1 MEGKNN
7 NGNSNGEKKAM
18 IYEETNTANSSLQ
31 EELQNNSQFLNMDA
45 KDKFEF
51 LFNTITKLSLDI
63 SDLKIEN
70 SNIKKDNE
78 TIKITT
84 IPNLMKDIRKLEENN
99 KNLTDENIL
108 VKKILSTTEKRVDA
122 LESLIIRNN
131 INVHLFANRD
141 SLKTILLMFSVNL
154 NVTKIEEIK
163 KMLEHYSCAK
173 KFTKL
178 VVDVLRYLDKQL
190 NPEIFTRAGV
200 STNTE
205 ELSKEEKEKITK
217 KIIFVECIHFIVCSI
232 DNIVHSEEKEEETTD
247 IYSKLIGSRTKEKL
261 QESLIHFFHNPK
273 TMDELSSLIRKL
285 KNKLIIGQE
294 DKKEEVNKNV
304 INIEN
309 VDSKKD
315 GDNQNVLNVKSN
327 GKNSVKKK
335 EENKDIKQEKK
346 DNKLENENDSNSLK
360 KEDAQ
365 DAQKKKEEDNKEKKE
380 EGNNA
385 NKEEKDINIKKEKVA
400 YKEKDEGNNNKI
412 EEDAPKE
419 KNEVKNNTKKQEN
432 TKMEKEEK
440 EEKDNNIK
448 KEKDSHNEKDG
459 PKSNT
464 NNKEAGIIKKQDIKK
479 NIKQLLKEKGEIL
492 NVENDISK
500 KEEKTV
506 EKKKNLIEEIEKEK
520 EDYQKISKVK
530 KEETIKK
537 EGKETHLKAE
547 KNNGKF
553 NSELVTNINE
563 VPVKEKIPRENNEIK
578 ERNSLN
584 ISKNVQNIN
593 EFKEEERNEEFN
605 DQKEENNYTFENY
618 DSPKNTAY
626 LKNNYYYKKL
636 KGKNNYENEFFIQYL
651 FNPNLKSF
659 SNTKLA
665 INYESFNNY
674 LENVFNEFQSLTG
687 LKPLDLIK
695 KLKWIS

>member
-131 INVHLFANRD
+131 INVDLFANRD

-232 DNIVHSEEKEEETTD
+232 DNIVHSEEKEEEKTD

-273 TMDELSSLIRKL
+273 TIDELSSLIRKL

-385 NKEEKDINIKKEKVA
+385 NKEEKDINIKKEK
-400 YKEKDEGNNNKI
+400 
-412 EEDAPKE
+412 
-419 KNEVKNNTKKQEN
+419 
-432 TKMEKEEK
+432 
-440 EEKDNNIK
+440 
-448 KEKDSHNEKDG
+448 DSHNEKDG

-506 EKKKNLIEEIEKEK
+506 EKKRI
-520 EDYQKISKVK
+520 
-530 KEETIKK
+530 
-537 EGKETHLKAE
+537 
-547 KNNGKF
+547 
-553 NSELVTNINE
+553 
-563 VPVKEKIPRENNEIK
+563 
-578 ERNSLN
+578 
-584 ISKNVQNIN
+584 
-593 EFKEEERNEEFN
+593 
-605 DQKEENNYTFENY
+605 
-618 DSPKNTAY
+618 
-626 LKNNYYYKKL
+626 
-636 KGKNNYENEFFIQYL
+636 
-651 FNPNLKSF
+651 
-659 SNTKLA
+659 
-665 INYESFNNY
+665 
-674 LENVFNEFQSLTG
+674 
-687 LKPLDLIK
+687 
-695 KLKWIS
+695 

>member
-131 INVHLFANRD
+131 INVDLLANRD

-190 NPEIFTRAGV
+190 NPEIFTWAGV

-232 DNIVHSEEKEEETTD
+232 DNIVHSEEKEEEKTD
-247 IYSKLIGSRTKEKL
+247 IYSKLIGSRTKEKH

-273 TMDELSSLIRKL
+273 TMNELSSLIRKL

-327 GKNSVKKK
+327 GKKSVKKK

-346 DNKLENENDSNSLK
+346 YNKLENDNDSNSLK
-360 KEDAQ
+360 KDAQ
-365 DAQKKKEEDNKEKKE
+365 DAQKKKKKIT
-380 EGNNA
+380 
-385 NKEEKDINIKKEKVA
+385 KRRKKKVIMRIKKK
-400 YKEKDEGNNNKI
+400 KI
-412 EEDAPKE
+412 
-419 KNEVKNNTKKQEN
+419 
-432 TKMEKEEK
+432 
-440 EEKDNNIK
+440 
-448 KEKDSHNEKDG
+448 
-459 PKSNT
+459 
-464 NNKEAGIIKKQDIKK
+464 
-479 NIKQLLKEKGEIL
+479 
-492 NVENDISK
+492 
-500 KEEKTV
+500 
-506 EKKKNLIEEIEKEK
+506 
-520 EDYQKISKVK
+520 
-530 KEETIKK
+530 
-537 EGKETHLKAE
+537 
-547 KNNGKF
+547 
-553 NSELVTNINE
+553 
-563 VPVKEKIPRENNEIK
+563 
-578 ERNSLN
+578 
-584 ISKNVQNIN
+584 
-593 EFKEEERNEEFN
+593 
-605 DQKEENNYTFENY
+605 
-618 DSPKNTAY
+618 
-626 LKNNYYYKKL
+626 
-636 KGKNNYENEFFIQYL
+636 
-651 FNPNLKSF
+651 
-659 SNTKLA
+659 
-665 INYESFNNY
+665 
-674 LENVFNEFQSLTG
+674 
-687 LKPLDLIK
+687 
-695 KLKWIS
+695 